1 MKSFLKKKFTSNRGS
16 IELLFLILPTFIS
29 LMGAIMI
36 FKGLKSVEKMKL
48 RAEIY
53 LCAQQYNDLTVDH
66 YRDQIKLNQKIFA
79 LNKVALIDLLPKAAV
94 IRKIAMKALK
104 LKQEWN
110 FKMYQ
115 KDIMKAPYCSKFS
128 KAAMFLAYPF
138 KNKGIIL
145 TRKSNLLQ
153 LRKNQWTIKITSK
166 NLKTLN
172 TYLQGKWQV
181 NSNLKSSGN
190 YSYQRKEILLLPSF
204 LQH

>member
-1 MKSFLKKKFTSNRGS
+1 MRSFLKRKLTSNKGS

-36 FKGLKSVEKMKL
+36 FKGLKSVAKMKL

-53 LCAQQYNDLTVDH
+53 LCAQKYNDLTVDH
-66 YRDQIKLNQKIFA
+66 FRDQIKLNKKIFV
-79 LNKVALIDLLPKAAV
+79 LNKIAIVDLLPKAAAA
-94 IRKIAMKALK
+94 RKAALWALK

-110 FKMYQ
+110 FKVYQ
-115 KDIMKAPYCSKFS
+115 KDIIKAPYCSKVT
-128 KAAMFLAYPF
+128 KAQILLTYPF
-138 KNKGIIL
+138 KNKGLIL
-145 TRKSNLLQ
+145 ERTSNLLQ
-153 LRKNQWTIKITSK
+153 LRKKQWTVRITSR
-166 NLKTLN
+166 NIKTLS

-190 YSYQRKEILLLPSF
+190 YSYQKKEIPLLSSF